1 MGSRDGLAADP
12 VTPYAPTV
20 AAVSGSTQSVWRP
33 ARTRP
38 TARSTAGATSEDTMP
53 KSKVRKKAVYTAPAD
68 RRTPVKAKM
77 AGPSHPVYIS
87 VMLGLML
94 IGLAW
99 LVVTYLAVDKIPFMS
114 SLGSWNFLVG
124 FLLMIGGLLM
134 TMRWR

>member
-1 MGSRDGLAADP
+1 
-12 VTPYAPTV
+12 
-20 AAVSGSTQSVWRP
+20 
-33 ARTRP
+33 
-38 TARSTAGATSEDTMP
+38 MP

-77 AGPSHPVYIS
+77 AGPSHPVYVS

-99 LVVTYLAVDKIPFMS
+99 LVVTYLAVDKVPFLS
-114 SLGSWNFLVG
+114 TLGSWNFLVG